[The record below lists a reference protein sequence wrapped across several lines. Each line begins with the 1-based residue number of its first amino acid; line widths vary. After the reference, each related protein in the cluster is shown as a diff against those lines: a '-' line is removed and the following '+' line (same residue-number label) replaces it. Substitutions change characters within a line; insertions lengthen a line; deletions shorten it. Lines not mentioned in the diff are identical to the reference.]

1 MRLRDFG
8 SGATDY
14 INASHIQL
22 RTSPRRFIAS
32 QGPLHSTFPDFW
44 QMCDQEHVGVIIM
57 LTNLH
62 EGGREKCSRY
72 WVPQPS
78 CAWDIDVDGDADDDA
93 GAGGFFSLASA
104 PSAADATTVRRSI
117 FLHRKSDPPARRRR
131 IRHIQYRAWPDF
143 DIPAQ
148 PSDVVE
154 LVREVEQAQQDYM
167 AEVAWQG
174 PEEPPI
180 LAHCSAGVGRTGV
193 FIMVS
198 TMLEKLRRDR
208 AATRAAAAATADGMD
223 VDERESTAPI
233 PSPESVASDTA
244 SISAGLYA
252 STLDSPSVPDDA
264 APPPAASPPALEDAE
279 PVFAGVNEIRE
290 QRMSMVANYR
300 QFCCVH
306 ECVLVGALDE
316 IAKELAAGLL

>member
-1 MRLRDFG
+1 M
-8 SGATDY
+8 
-14 INASHIQL
+14 QL
-22 RTSPRRFIAS
+22 KTSPRRFIAS
-32 QGPLHSTFPDFW
+32 QGPLHTTFPDFW
-44 QMCDQEHVGVIIM
+44 QMCDQESVGVIIM

-78 CAWDIDVDGDADDDA
+78 CGWDIDVDGDSGDDE
-93 GAGGFFSLASA
+93 GGGGFFSLASA
-104 PSAADATTVRRSI
+104 PSETDATTVRRSI
-117 FLHRKSDPPARRRR
+117 FVHRKTEPLARRRR

-154 LVREVEQAQQDYM
+154 LVREVEQAQRDYM
-167 AEVAWQG
+167 AEVNWQG

-208 AATRAAAAATADGMD
+208 QAARDANSMD
-223 VDERESTAPI
+223 VDTPSQSPL
-233 PSPESVASDTA
+233 PSPESISSDTA

-252 STLDSPSVPDDA
+252 STLNSSALDADDA
-264 APPPAASPPALEDAE
+264 PPSPPAGPALENAE
-279 PVFAGVNEIRE
+279 PVFAGVNEMRE